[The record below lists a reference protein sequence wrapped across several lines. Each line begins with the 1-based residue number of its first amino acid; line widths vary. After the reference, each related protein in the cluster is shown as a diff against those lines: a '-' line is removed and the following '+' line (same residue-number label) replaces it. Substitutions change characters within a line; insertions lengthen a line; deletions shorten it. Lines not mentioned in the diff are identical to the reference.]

1 MHRKRKNTILGIQ
14 DQARVWQ
21 SSEVDIEHTIVS
33 YYKTLLKTSNPGD
46 FDAVLEK
53 LDCVVTDDMNPT
65 L

>member
-1 MHRKRKNTILGIQ
+1 MGIQ
-14 DQARVWQ
+14 DQAKVWQ

-33 YYKTLLKTSNPGD
+33 YYKTLFETSNSGD

-53 LDCVVTDDMNPT
+53 VDCVVTDDMNQT